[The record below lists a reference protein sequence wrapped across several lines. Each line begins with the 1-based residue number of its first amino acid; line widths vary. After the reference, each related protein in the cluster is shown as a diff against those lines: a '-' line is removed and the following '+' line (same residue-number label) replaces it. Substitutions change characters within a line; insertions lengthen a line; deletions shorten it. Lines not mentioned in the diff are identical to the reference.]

1 VLKFSGFFA
10 DLEISD
16 VARQGVNRTE
26 NAQRNDFSGRCQAS
40 LNQTP
45 FLETSKRILFTFDG
59 IYITNKCFIVNAQ
72 SFENLFVRVLRLDAG
87 LGVNMVHLTGPLL
100 NQIPEFNLAG
110 FL

>member
-1 VLKFSGFFA
+1 MLKFSGFFA

-26 NAQRNDFSGRCQAS
+26 NAQRNHFSGRCQAG
-40 LNQTP
+40 LNQTSC
-45 FLETSKRILFTFDG
+45 LEASKRILFTFNG
-59 IYITNKCFIVNAQ
+59 IYITNKRFVVNAQ
-72 SFENLFVRVLRLDAG
+72 SFENLFVRVFCLDAG
-87 LGVNMVHLTGPLL
+87 LGVNMIHLAGPLL